1 MEDVVDLIAT
11 DASASDISDKMKEI
25 LYAKAA
31 ERIDI
36 ARPYVANA
44 MFGQEFEY
52 PEVEDEVET
61 EVGDEPDEVVDEIET
76 ETETEQ
82 KRNQKNDYQTTSRMI
97 VLVVMQ
103 PTSYQPQA
111 VLHVMMQN
119 SELLQYDGTI
129 WE

>member
-31 ERIDI
+31 ERIDV

-52 PEVEDEVET
+52 PEVEDEVED
-61 EVGDEPDEVVDEIET
+61 DETTDEVVDELETDT
-76 ETETEQ
+76 ETDTEEE
-82 KRNQKNDYQTTSRMI
+82 
-97 VLVVMQ
+97 
-103 PTSYQPQA
+103 
-111 VLHVMMQN
+111 
-119 SELLQYDGTI
+119 SE
-129 WE
+129 E

>member
-11 DASASDISDKMKEI
+11 DSSASDVSDKLKEI

-52 PEVEDEVET
+52 PEVEDET
-61 EVGDEPDEVVDEIET
+61 ESEVTDEPAEEEPSAEIET
-76 ETETEQ
+76 ETDTEEE
-82 KRNQKNDYQTTSRMI
+82 
-97 VLVVMQ
+97 
-103 PTSYQPQA
+103 
-111 VLHVMMQN
+111 
-119 SELLQYDGTI
+119 SE
-129 WE
+129 E

>member
-52 PEVEDEVET
+52 PEVEGEVET
-61 EVGDEPDEVVDEIET
+61 EVGDEPTDEVVDEIET
-76 ETETEQ
+76 ETETE
-82 KRNQKNDYQTTSRMI
+82 
-97 VLVVMQ
+97 
-103 PTSYQPQA
+103 A
-111 VLHVMMQN
+111 EEE
-119 SELLQYDGTI
+119 SE
-129 WE
+129 E

>member
-1 MEDVVDLIAT
+1 MDDVIDLIAT

-31 ERIDI
+31 DRIDV

-61 EVGDEPDEVVDEIET
+61 EVGDEPTDEVVDET
-76 ETETEQ
+76 ETETDTE
-82 KRNQKNDYQTTSRMI
+82 
-97 VLVVMQ
+97 
-103 PTSYQPQA
+103 
-111 VLHVMMQN
+111 
-119 SELLQYDGTI
+119 E
-129 WE
+129 E

>member
-52 PEVEDEVET
+52 PEVEGEVET
-61 EVGDEPDEVVDEIET
+61 EVGDEPTDEVIDEIET
-76 ETETEQ
+76 ETETEEE
-82 KRNQKNDYQTTSRMI
+82 
-97 VLVVMQ
+97 
-103 PTSYQPQA
+103 
-111 VLHVMMQN
+111 
-119 SELLQYDGTI
+119 SE
-129 WE
+129 E

>member
-52 PEVEDEVET
+52 PEVEGEVET
-61 EVGDEPDEVVDEIET
+61 EVGDEPADEVVDEIET
-76 ETETEQ
+76 ETETE
-82 KRNQKNDYQTTSRMI
+82 
-97 VLVVMQ
+97 
-103 PTSYQPQA
+103 
-111 VLHVMMQN
+111 
-119 SELLQYDGTI
+119 E
-129 WE
+129 E